1 MGAELSHDRLRNK
14 RIVSQSINPFGK
26 NYPASVRADS
36 ILRAVPNSKGNELHH
51 NRIVSVYAPY
61 FSGNPQEDL
70 AMVDHLLQRGVPV
83 GNNSINLTA
92 TPSTDHQVGPDN
104 IHRFAIENNIQ
115 ANLKGMQNTPDDG
128 SGYQHIEALRENI
141 SKLPYEER
149 IKALDIFVDEIQP
162 ALDEKMGSM
171 GYTLPSRQEV
181 ADEWTRSV
189 NNEHDLIVSN
199 YNKKELEKSIN
210 PNAERFKQIYL
221 ENLINIIRSEK

>member
-26 NYPASVRADS
+26 NFPADVRAES
-36 ILRAVPNSKGNELHH
+36 ILRAVPNSRDNELHH

-70 AMVDHLLQRGVPV
+70 AMVDHLLQRGIPV
-83 GNNSINLTA
+83 GNNPINFTG
-92 TPSTDHQVGPDN
+92 TPKNDHQVGPDN
-104 IHRFAIENNIQ
+104 IHRYAIENNIQ

-128 SGYQHIEALRENI
+128 SGYQHIEGIRENI

-162 ALDEKMGSM
+162 ALDDKMRSM
-171 GYTLPSRQEV
+171 GYTLPSRQEI
-181 ADEWTRSV
+181 ADGWLRDV
-189 NNEHDLIVSN
+189 NAEHDSIVSN
-199 YNKKELEKSIN
+199 YNRKKLEKSIN
-210 PNAERFKQIYL
+210 PKGERFKQIYL
-221 ENLINIIRSEK
+221 EDLINVIRSEK